1 MKKIKL
7 ILLAISGLMALGFFA
22 ASCASSDKE
31 EEANCSDGILN
42 QGETAIDC
50 GGPCAACP
58 VLLCDGNGENT
69 FLPLKIGNYWK
80 YKSELFSTTVN
91 YNCIQMDTIDDVAYF
106 TIEGSDSFGW
116 DDKNYYRKAANGDIY
131 VLRDLNDQEV
141 LFIPNNPVVG
151 FGWDDTNSTD
161 FSWKV
166 VALDA
171 TYETTDCNYTGLL
184 EIEEYFSG
192 TLADV
197 YYYKKGLGLV
207 NQLHVGT
214 ISYDTYLT
222 DVTFD

>member
-1 MKKIKL
+1 MNKIKFY
-7 ILLAISGLMALGFFA
+7 ILAISGLIALGFFA
-22 ASCASSDKE
+22 ASCGNSDKD

-69 FLPLKIGNYWK
+69 FLPLKVGNYWK
-80 YKSELFSTTVN
+80 YKSELFSTSVI
-91 YNCIQMDTIDDVAYF
+91 YNCIDIDTIEGVAYF

-116 DDKNYYRKAANGDIY
+116 DDKNYYRKATNGDIY
-131 VLRDLNDQEV
+131 VMRELYDDEV
-141 LFIPNNPVVG
+141 LFLPNNPAVG
-151 FGWDDTNSTD
+151 YEWFDNEALY
-161 FSWKV
+161 SWKV
-166 VALDA
+166 TAIDA
-171 TYETTDCNYTGLL
+171 TYETSDCDYTGLL

-192 TLADV
+192 ELQDK

-222 DVTFD
+222 EVTFD